1 MIIKGFEV
9 KAILYM
15 GSVPFFPDGEF
26 ALGHVGMLFFAV
38 AKKEGWISKLH
49 FFLHS
54 G

>member
-1 MIIKGFEV
+1 MIIKGFEI

-26 ALGHVGMLFFAV
+26 ALGHVGMLFLQWP
-38 AKKEGWISKLH
+38 KKEGWISKLH
-49 FFLHS
+49 FLHS